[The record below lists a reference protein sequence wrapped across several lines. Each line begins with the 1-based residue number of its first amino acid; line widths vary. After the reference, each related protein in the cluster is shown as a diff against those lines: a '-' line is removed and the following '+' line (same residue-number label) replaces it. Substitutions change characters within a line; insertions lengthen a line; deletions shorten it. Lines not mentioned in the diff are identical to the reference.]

1 MRFMNRILRELDM
14 LYDHTRK
21 DPSLKEKLLATR
33 TAEDPMDD
41 FCKIAREAGHNISVG
56 DLFAAGEE
64 YSDNQCKSQNGGN
77 QYPYKGFHD
86 TYETF
91 LASL

>member
-1 MRFMNRILRELDM
+1 MNRILRKLDL
-14 LYDHTRK
+14 LYTECRK
-21 DPSLKEKLLATR
+21 DPALRERLLGTR
-33 TAEDPMDD
+33 EAEDPMDS
-41 FCKIAREAGHNISVG
+41 FCQIACEAGYDISVG
-56 DLFAAGEE
+56 ELFTVGLE

-77 QYPYKGFHD
+77 QYPYKGFQD

>member
-1 MRFMNRILRELDM
+1 
-14 LYDHTRK
+14 
-21 DPSLKEKLLATR
+21 
-33 TAEDPMDD
+33 
-41 FCKIAREAGHNISVG
+41 VG
-56 DLFAAGEE
+56 DLFAVGEE

-77 QYPYKGFHD
+77 HYPYKGFND

>member
-1 MRFMNRILRELDM
+1 MNRILRKLDQ
-14 LYDHTRK
+14 LNTESRK
-21 DPSLKEKLLATR
+21 NSALRERLLATR
-33 TAEDPMDD
+33 EAEDPMDS
-41 FCKIAREAGHNISVG
+41 FCKIASEAGFDITVG
-56 DLFAAGEE
+56 ELFAVGLE

-77 QYPYKGFHD
+77 QYPYKGFQD

>member
-1 MRFMNRILRELDM
+1 MMNRILRELDM
-14 LYDHTRK
+14 LQEHTRK
-21 DPSLKEKLLATR
+21 DPSLKERLLATR
-33 TAEDPMDD
+33 TAEDPTDS
-41 FCKIAREAGHNISVG
+41 FCRIARDAGHNISVG
-56 DLFAAGEE
+56 DLFAVGEE

-77 QYPYKGFHD
+77 HYPYKGFND

>member
-1 MRFMNRILRELDM
+1 MMNRILRELDM
-14 LYDHTRK
+14 LQEHTMK
-21 DPSLKEKLLATR
+21 DPSLKERLLATR
-33 TAEDPMDD
+33 TAEDPTDS
-41 FCKIAREAGHNISVG
+41 FCRIARDAGHNISVG
-56 DLFAAGEE
+56 DLFAVGEE

-77 QYPYKGFHD
+77 HYPYKGFND

>member
-1 MRFMNRILRELDM
+1 MMNRILRELDM

-21 DPSLKEKLLATR
+21 DPLLKEKLLATS
-33 TAEDPMDD
+33 ADEDPMES
-41 FCKIAREAGHNISVG
+41 FCKIASDAGHNISVG
-56 DLFAAGEE
+56 DLFAVGEE

-77 QYPYKGFHD
+77 HYPYKGFND

>member
-1 MRFMNRILRELDM
+1 MMNRILRELDM
-14 LYDHTRK
+14 LQEHTRK
-21 DPSLKEKLLATR
+21 DLSLKERLLATR
-33 TAEDPMDD
+33 TAEDPTDS
-41 FCKIAREAGHNISVG
+41 FCRIARDAGHNISVG
-56 DLFAAGEE
+56 DLFAVGEE

-77 QYPYKGFHD
+77 HYPYKGFND

>member
-1 MRFMNRILRELDM
+1 MMNRILRELDM

-21 DPSLKEKLLATR
+21 DPSLREKLLATSSD
-33 TAEDPMDD
+33 EDPMES
-41 FCKIAREAGHNISVG
+41 FCKIASEAGHNISVG
-56 DLFAAGEE
+56 DLFAVGEE

-77 QYPYKGFHD
+77 HYPYKGFND